1 MIDVKKTCCPSHSI
15 PPKVDSLSS
24 ILIFCILF
32 SLIVIISGALFGC
45 APKQM
50 TLDEAVQ
57 TTISMR
63 GKSFVP
69 PPRSIDNI
77 LDVIAIDS
85 TKAALPV
92 KEIVKRSKTEVP
104 LNATKNELIQF
115 YISRGEA
122 AFGIGFFGQSRE
134 DFQKAYELVGPEKA
148 SDRLIDLLASSELN
162 IQNYEKAS
170 TLFTIL
176 KERHS
181 LGLRPYAQLAYI
193 FALTGQFEKA
203 EGVKNEGLADGGTKS
218 SKYSPWDELNKGRL
232 EYTVFNMQAKYE
244 EAEPIMRRAVAA
256 AAAIPNQRYLVQIER
271 IRLIR
276 NLIDQNSL
284 VEAELEARKTIME
297 STNLL
302 GSESIYS
309 MAARTI
315 LAEVLLA
322 QGRLIDAE
330 RVSQAAVQAYEQL
343 DIPLT
348 FGWWSRSIDTAG
360 KILVAKGDYWG
371 AMKQYDFFLR
381 MKESNRYI
389 FDAFCGNN
397 RNVMLTLMM
406 TGRSAE
412 AMDLIESA
420 YQKSENLLGKNHLQ
434 SAELL
439 ALRGMV
445 NNSLNNLESA
455 YRDFSD
461 SIPLIAKSKT
471 YAENRLLNNRFRVIL
486 ESYLDLLSKLRGSLA
501 EKTLSIS
508 APAKAF
514 EASTLLSG
522 SAVQSAVLA
531 SSTRMTIEDPAL
543 LELTRAEQDVQQQV
557 AAYQNL
563 IQDILSRPLGD
574 SDRQGINNVKAMLDK
589 LIAARETIVEEVQ
602 KRFPNYANL
611 TNPRQP
617 SLADVQGRLKPEE
630 VIISI
635 CSTENSTY
643 VFAVSQSGPPE
654 MVSVPITKKNFENLV
669 SALKKSLSPMSDRL
683 GQLPAYDFEK
693 AYELYSLLL
702 KPVEAAWKNSKH
714 MILTTSGP
722 LGQLPFAII
731 TTGPFHLQKDKDV
744 LFSNY
749 RDAPWLIKK
758 IPINTVPSA
767 SSFVALRA
775 MPGAA
780 GAKEAFAGFGDP
792 FFNKTQMAQALNE
805 KKMHSDRNT
814 AENTKL
820 DIRGIRLTK
829 DGNLDNKKIVSC
841 TIERLER
848 LQDTADELQSIAE
861 ALGANPVRDVYLG
874 RRASEKQ
881 VKSMDLS
888 DRRVVA
894 FASHALVPYDLD
906 GLDQPAIALSAPSV
920 TGDEDDG
927 LLTMAEILDLKLN
940 ADWVVLSAC
949 NTGAAEGAGAE
960 AVSGLGRAF
969 FYAGTRAVLVSMWPV
984 ETSSAKK
991 LTTSLFRHQKEN
1003 SALSK
1008 AQAHQMAMLELI
1020 EGPGMLDEGGRII
1033 ASYAHPFFWAPF
1045 IIVGDNGMTNLN

>member
-1 MIDVKKTCCPSHSI
+1 
-15 PPKVDSLSS
+15 
-24 ILIFCILF
+24 
-32 SLIVIISGALFGC
+32 
-45 APKQM
+45 
-50 TLDEAVQ
+50 
-57 TTISMR
+57 MR
-63 GKSFVP
+63 GKSFIP
-69 PPRSIDNI
+69 PPRSIDDI
-77 LDVIAIDS
+77 LNVIAKKS
-85 TKAALPV
+85 TKDTLAWKNWEKRLKIELPA
-92 KEIVKRSKTEVP
+92 
-104 LNATKNELIQF
+104 NATKNELIPF
-115 YISRGEA
+115 YLSRGEA
-122 AFGIGFFGQSRE
+122 AFYLGLYGQSRE
-134 DFQKAYELVGPEKA
+134 DYQNVYELVGPEKA

-162 IQNYEKAS
+162 IQNYEKAA

-181 LGLRPYAQLAYI
+181 LGFLPYDQLAYI

-203 EGVKNEGLADGGTKS
+203 ERIKDEGFSLAYAFRS
-218 SKYSPWDELNKGRL
+218 SIYGPTDIFHNGRDKFHKARL
-232 EYTVFNMQAKYE
+232 EYTLLNMRAKYV
-244 EAEPIMRRAVAA
+244 EAEPIIRRAVDAA
-256 AAAIPNQRYLVQIER
+256 SVMPHGRVPLQVER

-276 NLIDQNSL
+276 NLIEQNRL
-284 VEAELEARKTIME
+284 VEAELEARKTIEDSIKFLSEE
-297 STNLL
+297 SVHLL
-302 GSESIYS
+302 
-309 MAARTI
+309 AANTI

-322 QGRLIDAE
+322 QGRLTDAE
-330 RVSQAAVQAYEQL
+330 KVNQAAVQGYEQL
-343 DIPLT
+343 DLAST
-348 FGWWSRSIDTAG
+348 YGWWSPYVETLC
-360 KILVAKGDYWG
+360 KILVAKGDYSG
-371 AMKQYDFFLR
+371 AMKEYEFFR
-381 MKESNRYI
+381 GMKESNQHIY
-389 FDAFCGNN
+389 DAFYRNN
-397 RNVMLTLMM
+397 KDVMLTLIM
-406 TGRSAE
+406 TGRSEE
-412 AMDLIESA
+412 AMELIENA
-420 YQKSENLLGKNHLQ
+420 YQKTENLLGKSHSQ

-445 NNSLNNLESA
+445 NNSSNNLESA
-455 YRDFSD
+455 YRDFTE

-471 YAENRLLNNRFRVIL
+471 YTENRLSNHRFMVIL
-486 ESYLDLLSKLRGSLA
+486 ESFLNLLSKIRGSLI
-501 EKTLSIS
+501 ESNLSLS
-508 APAKAF
+508 ASAKAF
-514 EASTLLSG
+514 EVSTLLSD
-522 SAVQSAVLA
+522 SAVQAAVLA
-531 SSTRMTIEDPAL
+531 SSSRMTIKDPVL
-543 LELTRAEQDVQQQV
+543 QELTRTEQDVQQQII
-557 AAYQNL
+557 AYQNL

-574 SDRQGINNVKAMLDK
+574 SDRQGVNNVKAMLDK
-589 LIAARETIVEEVQ
+589 MIGARERIVEEIHN
-602 KRFPNYANL
+602 RFPNYANL
-611 TNPRQP
+611 INSRQP

-643 VFAVSQSGPPE
+643 VFVVSQSGPPE
-654 MVSVPITKKNFENLV
+654 MVSVPITKKNLENLV
-669 SALKKSLSPMSDRL
+669 SELKKSLSPMSDRL

-731 TTGPFHLQKDKDV
+731 TTGPFHLEIDREV

-749 RDAPWLIKK
+749 RVAPWLIKK
-758 IPINTVPSA
+758 IPINTVPSV

-775 MPGAA
+775 MPGAG

-805 KKMHSDRNT
+805 KKMHSDTNT
-814 AENTKL
+814 DDIAKL
-820 DIRGIRLTK
+820 YIRGIRLTK
-829 DGNLDNKKIVSC
+829 DGNLDNKKLVSC

-848 LQDTADELQSIAE
+848 LPDTADELQSIAE

-874 RRASEKQ
+874 QRASEKQ

-906 GLDQPAIALSAPSV
+906 GLDQPAIALSGPSV

-960 AVSGLGRAF
+960 VVSGLGRAF

-1003 SALSK
+1003 PALSK

-1020 EGPGMLDEGGRII
+1020 EGPGMRDEGGRII

>member
-1 MIDVKKTCCPSHSI
+1 MIDVKKTCCPPHSI
-15 PPKVDSLSS
+15 PPKGDSLSS

-32 SLIVIISGALFGC
+32 SLIAIISGALFGC

-92 KEIVKRSKTEVP
+92 KEIVKRSTTEVP

-486 ESYLDLLSKLRGSLA
+486 ESYLELLSKLRGSLA

-508 APAKAF
+508 VPAKAF

-654 MVSVPITKKNFENLV
+654 MVLVPITKKNFENLV

-841 TIERLER
+841 TIEKLER
-848 LQDTADELQSIAE
+848 LPDTADELLSIAE
-861 ALGANPVRDVYLG
+861 ALGASPVRDVYL
-874 RRASEKQ
+874 RQRASEKQ

-960 AVSGLGRAF
+960 VVSGLGRAF

-1003 SALSK
+1003 SGLSK

-1045 IIVGDNGMTNLN
+1045 IIVGDNGMTSLN